1 MRNVLITLMVTLLSF
16 GLSVQYADA
25 ARFGGGKTS
34 GSMSRSYTPSKSP
47 SSSPQQAPNRGT
59 STANQGG
66 GMSRFLGPLAGLAAG
81 SLLGA
86 MLFGGGFHGFGGMDM
101 ILLAVVAFIAYRF
114 LMRRRT
120 ANAHAG
126 ASPYQDTHDAPRD
139 AQQPMART
147 EHTADAAPASTGT
160 GTAGGQFGTPE
171 WFNRER
177 FLSHA
182 RGHFEALQNAWDAN
196 DLAQI
201 QDYVTPQFY
210 NELKEERR
218 RQPNDNKTEVVRL
231 LVELGGVQEFE
242 REAEATVLFH
252 GVLREQGQEVE
263 FNETWHL
270 IRDLRDGAPWYLQG
284 IEQNR

>member
-59 STANQGG
+59 STASQGG

-126 ASPYQDTHDAPRD
+126 ASPHQDAYNAPRD
-139 AQQPMART
+139 QQPMART
-147 EHTADAAPASTGT
+147 EHTQDTASTGT
-160 GTAGGQFGTPE
+160 SGGQYASFGTPA
-171 WFNRER
+171 WFDRER
-177 FLSHA
+177 FLNDA
-182 RGHFEALQNAWDAN
+182 RGHFETLQKAWDAN
-196 DLAQI
+196 DLSQM

-231 LVELGGVQEFE
+231 FVELGGVQEFE
-242 REAEATVLFH
+242 REAEASVLFH

-270 IRDLRDGAPWYLQG
+270 TRNMRDGAPWYLQG
-284 IEQNR
+284 IEQNH